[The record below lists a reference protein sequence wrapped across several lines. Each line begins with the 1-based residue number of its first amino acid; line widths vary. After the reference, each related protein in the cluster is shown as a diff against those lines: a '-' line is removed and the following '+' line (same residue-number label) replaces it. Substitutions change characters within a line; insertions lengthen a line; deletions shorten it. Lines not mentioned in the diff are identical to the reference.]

1 MIFLGWVSIESAILP
16 ANVSPLFVNLLR
28 AALTRERDAVCGS
41 YCFVKHGEEV
51 DVSSGFSVHF
61 PNSSSSLPLLSTS
74 LSVSL
79 FLSRCLPR
87 LHGPLWLLARH
98 LSLPS
103 FPTSPPGDGNLA
115 CRQCKHYILDK
126 KKQQH
131 THSND
136 EFCAAEER
144 QSSSKRYAAFALLK
158 ACRLFFRQMSWL
170 VWQRVWC
177 QPP

>member
-1 MIFLGWVSIESAILP
+1 MIFLGRVSIESAILL
-16 ANVSPLFVNLLR
+16 ANVSTLFVNLLR
-28 AALTRERDAVCGS
+28 AAFTRERDAVCGS

-61 PNSSSSLPLLSTS
+61 PISLSSLPLLSTS

-115 CRQCKHYILDK
+115 CRQCKHYRLDK
-126 KKQQH
+126 KNNNIHTAKVSFVLQKKDNRLPRDTQH
-131 THSND
+131 
-136 EFCAAEER
+136 
-144 QSSSKRYAAFALLK
+144 ALLK
-158 ACRLFFRQMSWL
+158 ACRLFFCQMS
-170 VWQRVWC
+170 
-177 QPP
+177 